1 MLSAQ
6 LTAGGLTGAMFVE
19 PRLTHAQGAAGDAV
33 RNAVLGPE
41 VADHPDNGR
50 RVRHGY
56 FTHRTMQRLRT
67 SRSMTGSDVELAPGP
82 AAAPEQWV
90 SG

>member
-1 MLSAQ
+1 VLSAQ